1 MHTASEST
9 AKPTPSSAQSEAGAL
24 TSELLLEIA
33 ERAQSFTDATGV
45 AIALTEGEEMV
56 CRASC
61 GSSVPEPGS
70 KLRMEG
76 SFTGLCVLSG
86 ETMRCQDARND
97 PRVNAAACQALGI
110 RSMVVVPL
118 RGQRKVAGV
127 LAVFSKTAQ
136 AFSNTHVSIL
146 QTLGEVIEALLRE
159 NGPLPSGAQVQP
171 PSPMRLAEALRR
183 AAEEDAPPTMAA
195 FIRDVSAD
203 SHSDH
208 AAAALE
214 SKPPVEKIMIHPSPP
229 VAAPPRPVPAQ
240 RKMPVEPIH
249 EPSLPV
255 EPVEPGHELVVP
267 VAEAVEPI
275 YHEHEAHTSSSAAT
289 EDEQVLVVSGK
300 ANAKTAGN
308 MMVVGAVL
316 VAATV
321 LAVGAWVL
329 YVRASNS
336 TEATASTPTT
346 EPAANVGAAAAATP
360 TNTAAQQ
367 PVRVSPQP
375 VTPRTS
381 TTTATSAAKEK
392 PGREAVSAEPDP
404 REVAPVVV
412 VNELPK
418 GLRGPGSNGEEAP
431 EAPTLAV
438 ADSSLPAL
446 SRPISV
452 PVSGPQASKLVPGKP
467 IHRVMPQYPEIAK
480 RLRLEGVVV
489 LHAVVSPEGN
499 VGDVKVVSGNTLLH
513 NAALAAVK
521 QWRYSPSLLNG
532 KAVESAVEIR
542 LTFQHPK

>member
-1 MHTASEST
+1 
-9 AKPTPSSAQSEAGAL
+9 
-24 TSELLLEIA
+24 
-33 ERAQSFTDATGV
+33 
-45 AIALTEGEEMV
+45 MV

-61 GSSVPEPGS
+61 GSSVPDPGS
-70 KLRMEG
+70 KLRTEG
-76 SFTGLCVLSG
+76 SFTGLCVRSG

-136 AFSNTHVSIL
+136 AFSSTHVSIL

-159 NGPLPSGAQVQP
+159 GGSLPSGAQVQP

-183 AAEEDAPPTMAA
+183 AAEEDAPPKMAA
-195 FIRDVSAD
+195 FIGDVSAD
-203 SHSDH
+203 AHSDH
-208 AAAALE
+208 AATALQ
-214 SKPPVEKIMIHPSPP
+214 SKPPAKKIMTHPSPT
-229 VAAPPRPVPAQ
+229 APPRPVPAQ
-240 RKMPVEPIH
+240 RAMPVEPIH

-255 EPVEPGHELVVP
+255 ERVEPGHELVVP
-267 VAEAVEPI
+267 VAEAVEPT
-275 YHEHEAHTSSSAAT
+275 YHEHEAHTSSSAAN

-300 ANAKTAGN
+300 AKTKTAGN

-316 VAATV
+316 VTATM

-336 TEATASTPTT
+336 AEASASALTT
-346 EPAANVGAAAAATP
+346 EPAANVGTPAAP
-360 TNTAAQQ
+360 TNTPAQQ
-367 PVRVSPQP
+367 PVRVPLQP
-375 VTPRTS
+375 VTPRNAA
-381 TTTATSAAKEK
+381 TTAASTAKEK

-404 REVAPVVV
+404 REMAPVVV

-418 GLRGPGSNGEEAP
+418 GLRGPGSNGEEPP
-431 EAPTLAV
+431 EAPTLTV

-446 SRPISV
+446 SRPISM